1 MVNFAPVI
9 NNPSTM
15 KATKEM
21 NAPKW
26 IAYYRVSTKRQGLG
40 LEAQRVRVEAAAVE
54 AGAVIVAE
62 VEEKESGKESSRP
75 GLNKA
80 MAQARKAGAVV
91 VVAKHDRLSR
101 DLGFASELVFKSGI
115 RFNILNLPPEA
126 MSDPLLFG
134 VYFGMAMREAQSISE
149 RTTAALQALKAKGV
163 KLGRPN
169 AAESITPEMTAAA
182 TEARRRKAAENP
194 NNVASANEIRRYLN
208 TGGKPTLQAI
218 ADHLTAEGYYTS
230 RGVFHTP
237 KSVSLLCKANNITL
251 K

>member
-1 MVNFAPVI
+1 M
-9 NNPSTM
+9 
-15 KATKEM
+15 
-21 NAPKW
+21 
-26 IAYYRVSTKRQGLG
+26 
-40 LEAQRVRVEAAAVE
+40 EAAAAE

-134 VYFGMAMREAQSISE
+134 VYFGMAMREAQLISE

-218 ADHLTAEGYYTS
+218 ADYLTAEGYYTS

>member
-1 MVNFAPVI
+1 
-9 NNPSTM
+9 M
-15 KATKEM
+15 KATNETT
-21 NAPKW
+21 APKW

-40 LEAQRVRVEAAAVE
+40 LEAQRARVEAAAAE

-91 VVAKHDRLSR
+91 VAAKHDRLSR

-126 MSDPLLFG
+126 MTDPLLFG
-134 VYFGMAMREAQSISE
+134 VYFGMAMREAQLISE
-149 RTTAALQALKAKGV
+149 RTTAALAALKAKGV
-163 KLGRPN
+163 KLGRPD
-169 AAESITPEMTAAA
+169 AATSITPEMTAAA
-182 TEARRRKAAENP
+182 TEARKRKAAENP

-208 TGGKPTLQAI
+208 AGGCPKLQAI
-218 ADHLTAEGYYTS
+218 ANHLTDKGFYTS
-230 RGVFHTP
+230 RGVFHTA
-237 KSVSLLCKANNITL
+237 KSVSLLCKANGIAL